1 MIKGLLFFF
10 VKYNVG
16 KIVICMYIIPK
27 KMHSAKFDLYR
38 VEWLDFVFD
47 HRNKVYGAYELRQH
61 YGRTMTRALAITL
74 AGVAVFVVLS
84 LIFKPKPP
92 EIFKITVV
100 DLNPQLVKP
109 AEPLKPAEPV
119 KPAEPPKPVAPVKAA
134 QQVATTRF
142 VTPVVVN
149 TEPTVEPPV
158 ISKIEGAIGNA
169 DIKVA
174 GGGNVENVLDNTG
187 TRDGTGTA
195 PVVVPL
201 VDNTIHDF
209 NALEVMPEPAGG
221 AAAWSGFLQKNLRF
235 PVIAQEQ
242 GVSGRVIMSFVI
254 EKDGHLSNI
263 AVERGVGFG
272 LDEEALRVLKLAR
285 PWKPGMQ
292 NGQPVRVK
300 YVIPIKFQ
308 LADSN

>member
-1 MIKGLLFFF
+1 
-10 VKYNVG
+10 
-16 KIVICMYIIPK
+16 
-27 KMHSAKFDLYR
+27 MHSAKFDLYR

-61 YGRTMTRALAITL
+61 YGRTMARALAITL
-74 AGVAVFVVLS
+74 AGVAIFVVLS
-84 LIFKPKPP
+84 QIFKPKPP
-92 EIFKITVV
+92 EIFKVTEVN
-100 DLNPQLVKP
+100 LNPQLMRPV
-109 AEPLKPAEPV
+109 APV
-119 KPAEPPKPVAPVKAA
+119 KPAEPPKPVTPVKPAPR
-134 QQVATTRF
+134 VTTTRF
-142 VTPVVVN
+142 VPPVVVS
-149 TEPTVEPPV
+149 TGPTVEPPV
-158 ISKIEGAIGNA
+158 ISKIEGAIGNV
-169 DIKVA
+169 DVKVP
-174 GGGNVENVLDNTG
+174 GSGNVENVLDNTG
-187 TRDGTGTA
+187 TKDGTGTA
-195 PVVVPL
+195 QVVVPV

-221 AAAWSGFLQKNLRF
+221 AAAWNGFLQKNLRF
-235 PVIAQEQ
+235 PVMAQEQ